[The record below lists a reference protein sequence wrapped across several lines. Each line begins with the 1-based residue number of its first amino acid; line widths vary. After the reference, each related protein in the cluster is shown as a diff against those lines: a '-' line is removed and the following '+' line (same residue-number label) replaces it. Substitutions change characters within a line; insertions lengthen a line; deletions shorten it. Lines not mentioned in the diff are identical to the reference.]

1 MKKWIITVLLAI
13 ATALSS
19 LAKEKAYFKEISTLP
34 AVNYTYI
41 SPSMLSSMG
50 DRSINTKAFSISATQ
65 LHSVEIVQT
74 FGAEQSAQ
82 KALETVKK
90 VIKKEKLQTLA
101 TKSAP
106 DGSTMTIMGKPG
118 KEKNTVTQLL
128 HIESLKGGSTA
139 VTYITGNITLNY
151 SDFNY

>member
-1 MKKWIITVLLAI
+1 MKKWIITVILAI

-128 HIESLKGGSTA
+128 HIESLKEA
-139 VTYITGNITLNY
+139 PRQ
-151 SDFNY
+151 

>member
-1 MKKWIITVLLAI
+1 MKKWIITVILAI

-65 LHSVEIVQT
+65 L
-74 FGAEQSAQ
+74 
-82 KALETVKK
+82 
-90 VIKKEKLQTLA
+90 
-101 TKSAP
+101 
-106 DGSTMTIMGKPG
+106 
-118 KEKNTVTQLL
+118 L

>member
-1 MKKWIITVLLAI
+1 MKKWIITVILAI

-74 FGAEQSAQ
+74 FGADSRRRKHLRQ
-82 KALETVKK
+82 
-90 VIKKEKLQTLA
+90 
-101 TKSAP
+101 
-106 DGSTMTIMGKPG
+106 
-118 KEKNTVTQLL
+118 
-128 HIESLKGGSTA
+128 
-139 VTYITGNITLNY
+139 
-151 SDFNY
+151 